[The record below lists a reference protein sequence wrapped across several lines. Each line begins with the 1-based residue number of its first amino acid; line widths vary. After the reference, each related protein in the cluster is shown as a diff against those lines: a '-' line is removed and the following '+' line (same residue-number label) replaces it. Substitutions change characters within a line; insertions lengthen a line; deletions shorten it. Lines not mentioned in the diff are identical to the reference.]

1 MPNIRILALA
11 VLQIFCSQ
19 GCSCIVEKRGVT
31 PERQDWWRK
40 KNTGPLIFHVHA
52 TYIISRF
59 QHKRF
64 LSLSA
69 ANELRTDGQT
79 DGRADRRTDGRT
91 DRPKPICP
99 FNFSEV
105 GGIITQLKIYR
116 ISSKVNKFIYTL
128 ASIYVRNIKTRANA
142 FV

>member
-1 MPNIRILALA
+1 MHSR
-11 VLQIFCSQ
+11 
-19 GCSCIVEKRGVT
+19 KRGIT
-31 PERQDWWRK
+31 PERQDWWRKK

-64 LSLSA
+64 LSFSA

-79 DGRADRRTDGRT
+79 DGRTDGRTDRRTDGQTDGRT

-99 FNFSEV
+99 LNFSEV
-105 GGIITQLKIYR
+105 GGIKMTVYINVGHCFSDIYG
-116 ISSKVNKFIYTL
+116 
-128 ASIYVRNIKTRANA
+128 
-142 FV
+142 

>member
-1 MPNIRILALA
+1 MHSR
-11 VLQIFCSQ
+11 
-19 GCSCIVEKRGVT
+19 KRGIT

-64 LSLSA
+64 LSFSA

-79 DGRADRRTDGRT
+79 DGRTDGQTDIRTDGQTDGRT
-91 DRPKPICP
+91 GQKKYAPL
-99 FNFSEV
+99 NFSEV
-105 GGIITQLKIYR
+105 GGIKMIGNLLQLI
-116 ISSKVNKFIYTL
+116 FIFSYGGT
-128 ASIYVRNIKTRANA
+128 Y
-142 FV
+142 